1 MDDKKRERDR
11 RYREKKKLAEA
22 ALAPKEPFT
31 VSGMPEVPEQEPTP
45 RPPFQPMT
53 QASAEQVWAVKR
65 ALDFQAK
72 QEPKPFVLPGASRTF
87 DPSQLDRIEALL
99 LELVETN
106 RKMHPNISEALGGF

>member
-11 RYREKKKLAEA
+11 RYREKKKKLAEA

-31 VSGMPEVPEQEPTP
+31 VSGMPEE
-45 RPPFQPMT
+45 
-53 QASAEQVWAVKR
+53 AVKTEKDM
-65 ALDFQAK
+65 ATPDLL
-72 QEPKPFVLPGASRTF
+72 EPHFDTATAGEDKMAIATVKPHPAEAAAA
-87 DPSQLDRIEALL
+87 PSQLDRIEALL

>member
-31 VSGMPEVPEQEPTP
+31 VSGMPEVPKPEPTP
-45 RPPFQPMT
+45 RPPFQP
-53 QASAEQVWAVKR
+53 VK
-65 ALDFQAK
+65 
-72 QEPKPFVLPGASRTF
+72 PNPGEIAAA
-87 DPSQLDRIEALL
+87 PSQLDRIEALL

>member
-22 ALAPKEPFT
+22 ALAPKEPLT
-31 VSGMPEVPEQEPTP
+31 VSGIPDVPKPEPT
-45 RPPFQPMT
+45 
-53 QASAEQVWAVKR
+53 
-65 ALDFQAK
+65 
-72 QEPKPFVLPGASRTF
+72 
-87 DPSQLDRIEALL
+87 QLDRIEALL